1 MFRYI
6 KDGVSLLM
14 IIDQR
19 RAKKSGLFPIKIQ
32 IVHKRRQRYWST
44 GKDISPQD
52 WERMISNRST
62 RMRELYQDL
71 DELFDRFRGYI
82 QEITR
87 KGEFNFRALDQIMG
101 RGDTKSLN
109 DLFGSRIAELT
120 ANEQIGNMIWYR
132 NVLRSIERYTP
143 EPIPIIRVNIEWLSQ
158 YEHYMI
164 KDKKSFAT
172 ISMHLR
178 AVRAIMNLALNR
190 GLIRENDYPFGHGKF
205 EIQSYNGRK
214 KALTIKQIEEISKY
228 KCSKANERY
237 RDMWLFIYLCNGI
250 NVADMIRLKFKNIQ
264 SGELFFIRQKTART
278 SKTIKEICV
287 TVTPEMEHIIK
298 QWGNKP
304 HPDSYIFSILKGN
317 ESAME
322 IKVRTQ
328 SITRSI
334 NRAMHAIGEELGLG
348 VISTYTA
355 RHSFATVLKRSG
367 APISYISESLGHS
380 DLKTTEHYLAN
391 FEKEE
396 RIKNAGLL
404 TDF

>member
-1 MFRYI
+1 
-6 KDGVSLLM
+6 M

-32 IVHKRRQRYWST
+32 IVHKRKQRYWST
-44 GKDISPQD
+44 GKDISPQN

-62 RMRELYQDL
+62 RMRELHQDL
-71 DELFDRFRGYI
+71 DDTFDRFRGYI
-82 QEITR
+82 QELTR
-87 KGEFNFRALDQIMG
+87 KGEFSFKALDQIMG
-101 RGDTKSLN
+101 RGESKSLN
-109 DLFGSRIAELT
+109 DIFKSRITELT

-132 NVLRSIERYTP
+132 NVLRSIERYTL
-143 EPIPIIRVNIEWLSQ
+143 EPIPIMRVNIEWLSQ
-158 YEHYMI
+158 YEHHMI

-178 AVRAIMNLALNR
+178 AVRAIMNLALKR
-190 GLIRENDYPFGHGKF
+190 GLIRESDYPFGHGKF
-205 EIQSYNGRK
+205 EIQSCNGRK
-214 KALTIKQIEEISKY
+214 KALTIKQIEEITKY
-228 KCSKANERY
+228 TCSKANERY

-250 NVADMIRLKFKNIQ
+250 NVADMIKIRFKNIQ
-264 SGELFFIRQKTART
+264 SGELFFLRQKTAST
-278 SKTIKEICV
+278 SKTLKEICV
-287 TVTPEMEHIIK
+287 TVTPEMRQIIK

-304 HPDSYIFSILKGN
+304 HPDSYIFPILKGN

-334 NRAMHAIGEELGLG
+334 NRAMHSIGEELGIG
-348 VISTYTA
+348 NISTYTA
-355 RHSFATVLKRSG
+355 RHTFATVLKRSG
-367 APISYISESLGHS
+367 APISYISESLGHC

-396 RIKNAGLL
+396 RLKNANLL
-404 TDF
+404 TNFQHSQAPK